1 MTGRLRTSRAGL
13 ELIKSFEGFRDSAV
27 RLPDGRWTIGYG
39 HVRTAREGLT
49 ITKKDADDLLV
60 HDLKPVEDAIH
71 SMVFAPINQNQFDA
85 LVSLASNISPGRFKD
100 SQTLHNLN
108 AGDFLNAA
116 SGFDVWRKARIHGRV
131 MVVDALVRR
140 RAAEKAMFLE
150 HPDGRPTAPTPLV
163 TPEADTDIGERAQ
176 TSSPSEVAT
185 QSQPANPPPAEGAAS
200 GDQSA
205 RRPSIDIA
213 EAVRRL
219 AERTNEIAAAAGQ
232 RTFPM
237 PPEAP
242 PVFADEAEPETQPHS
257 PPRTAEEIEQAH
269 RSVAER
275 IARILERAEQS
286 IADEQAAQPGAQSPV
301 QPLKS
306 ATSKPAEAR
315 ATLGPNGRPLI
326 DDTETFDPG
335 RDPAALF
342 AEGEHNA
349 KIVNGRAKSLGLLN
363 TRLVALA
370 PWIFILVLSVLGFGI
385 GLVNTFSDAA
395 AGNGGAMR
403 SASTILAMFGMMMLM
418 SLYFIVTRSTDSD
431 A

>member
-13 ELIKSFEGFRDSAV
+13 ELIKSFEGFRDSAI

-49 ITKKDADDLLV
+49 ITKKDADDLLI
-60 HDLKPVEDAIH
+60 HDLKPIEDAVH

-85 LVSLASNISPGRFKD
+85 LVSLAFNISPGRFKD
-100 SQTLHNLN
+100 SQTLRNLN
-108 AGDFLNAA
+108 AGDFLSAS
-116 SGFDVWRKARIHGRV
+116 SGFDVWRKARINGRL

-163 TPEADTDIGERAQ
+163 TPEADTDIGETSQ
-176 TSSPSEVAT
+176 TSSPEAAP
-185 QSQPANPPPAEGAAS
+185 QSQPPTPSPAE
-200 GDQSA
+200 
-205 RRPSIDIA
+205 RRPSVDIA

-237 PPEAP
+237 PAARPA
-242 PVFADEAEPETQPHS
+242 FAEEAEPETEPHV
-257 PPRTAEEIEQAH
+257 PPRTAEEIEKAH
-269 RSVAER
+269 RSVADR

-286 IADEQAAQPGAQSPV
+286 IAEEQAARPSS
-301 QPLKS
+301 KS
-306 ATSKPAEAR
+306 AGSKTVETQGAK
-315 ATLGPNGRPLI
+315 GPNGRPLI

-342 AEGEHNA
+342 AEAERNA
-349 KIVNGRAKSLGLLN
+349 RIVNGRAKSLGLLS

-370 PWIFILVLSVLGFGI
+370 PWIFILILSLLGFGI
-385 GLVNTFSDAA
+385 GVANALGSGDGVV
-395 AGNGGAMR
+395 MR
-403 SASTILAMFGMMMLM
+403 SAATVLAMFGMMMLM
-418 SLYFIVTRSTDSD
+418 SVYFIITRSTDSEG
-431 A
+431 

>member
-49 ITKKDADDLLV
+49 ITKKDADELLV
-60 HDLKPVEDAIH
+60 HDLKPVEDAVH

-100 SQTLHNLN
+100 SQTLRNLN

-116 SGFDVWRKARIHGRV
+116 SGFDVWRKARINGRV

-163 TPEADTDIGERAQ
+163 TPEADTDIGENSQ
-176 TSSPSEVAT
+176 TPSPSEAAQ
-185 QSQPANPPPAEGAAS
+185 QSQPANPTPAGS
-200 GDQSA
+200 DQSA
-205 RRPSIDIA
+205 RRPSVDIA

-237 PPEAP
+237 PVARPGPSE
-242 PVFADEAEPETQPHS
+242 EAESETEPHV
-257 PPRTAEEIEQAH
+257 PPRTTEEIEKAH

-275 IARILERAEQS
+275 ISRILERAEQS
-286 IADEQAAQPGAQSPV
+286 IADEQAAQPGARPVGQSS
-301 QPLKS
+301 KS
-306 ATSKPAEAR
+306 ATSKPAEAPG
-315 ATLGPNGRPLI
+315 TLGPNGRPLI

-342 AEGEHNA
+342 AEGEQNA
-349 KIVNGRAKSLGLLN
+349 KIVNGRAKRLGLLN
-363 TRLVALA
+363 LQLVALA

-385 GLVNTFSDAA
+385 GVVNTLS
-395 AGNGGAMR
+395 NGDGGVMR
-403 SASTILAMFGMMMLM
+403 SAPTVLAMFGMMMLM
-418 SLYFIVTRSTDSD
+418 SVYFIITRSTDSEG
-431 A
+431 